1 MDPFTLGASVIGVGM
16 QIFGAFGASDAA
28 EEAAKINKSIAADEQ
43 KINEQ
48 KKIQMQ
54 MEARRSQLQQYRNMQ
69 RLRSQATAAAVNQGA
84 SYGSGLQGGLAEVT
98 NQGTFNLTGITGG
111 LEISQNIFDI
121 NNDISAKKMQLADVQ
136 SDMAESQAWGS
147 LGGALVKNAGTI
159 GQLGQT
165 GFGGLKNAVSLFKPG
180 SLSGGY
186 S

>member
-1 MDPFTLGASVIGVGM
+1 VDPFTLGANIVGVGL
-16 QIFGAFGASDAA
+16 QIYSAFGAADDA

-48 KKIQMQ
+48 KRVQMQ
-54 MEARRSQLQQYRNMQ
+54 MEARRSQLQQYRNIQ

-98 NQGTFNLTGITGG
+98 NQGTFNLTGINSG
-111 LEISQNIFDI
+111 LEIGENIYDI

-136 SDMAESQAWGS
+136 SSMAENQAWGS
-147 LGGALVKNAGTI
+147 LGGAIVKNAGTI

-165 GFGGLKNAVSLFKPG
+165 GFGSLKNAVSLFKPN

-186 S
+186 